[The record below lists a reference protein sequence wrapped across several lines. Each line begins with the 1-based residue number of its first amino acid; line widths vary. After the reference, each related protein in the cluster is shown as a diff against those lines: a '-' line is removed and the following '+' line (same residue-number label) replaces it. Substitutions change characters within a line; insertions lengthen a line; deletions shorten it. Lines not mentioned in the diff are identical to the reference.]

1 MSHKIKKYL
10 FSPIKKV
17 RSCLSKVKGGQLALL
32 ARPATVV
39 SLIISDVINDPLEII
54 SSGPTCT
61 SFFHE
66 ASLTTRLA
74 RSLDI
79 VRKYNLESELPQPVM
94 AYLQQQPQGLHQ
106 HPSIL
111 PTPRVHNYLIFNN
124 RQATDLILAEA
135 ARHHHFDYRRVLTNS
150 LCGEAKIVG
159 YSYACLAFGL
169 VKAKRHAPAQLD
181 MVECVQQA
189 LENLNV
195 LETSQLKECLKILIG
210 KKHANLTMK

>member
-1 MSHKIKKYL
+1 M
-10 FSPIKKV
+10 
-17 RSCLSKVKGGQLALL
+17 SKVKGGQLALL

-66 ASLTTRLA
+66 ASLSTRLA

-79 VRKYNLESELPQPVM
+79 VRKYNLEAELPQPVM
-94 AYLQQQPQGLHQ
+94 AYFQQQQLQSAAHQ
-106 HPSIL
+106 HPPIL

-159 YSYACLAFGL
+159 YSYACLAYGL

-210 KKHANLTMK
+210 KKDANQTIQLVLFRLNLLELN